1 MDYIVAAASLRAF
14 MYSID
19 ATQYEA
25 EIRGLLANVKVPVF
39 AAQSGVRIAT
49 TDAEAQSQMDA
60 NADVDYVEK
69 LRQSIPTAKSL
80 SQVQILPLDFE
91 KDDDSNYHM
100 KFIVA
105 CSNLCASNY
114 GIPHADF
121 HQSKLIAGNIIPA
134 IATTTSL
141 VSGLVCLELMKL
153 VQGYTNPEL
162 YKNGFVN
169 LALPFFGFSEPMPAP
184 VQKYYDNEWTLWD
197 RFEVDGEMTLQ
208 EFIDFFKKKHS
219 LDIAMLS
226 QGVAMIYS
234 FFMAAAKRTERLSMP
249 MSKVVEL
256 VGKKEIPPYVQ
267 ALVLEL
273 CCNDKDGEDVDVP
286 YVKYNLPK

>member
-1 MDYIVAAASLRAF
+1 MGD
-14 MYSID
+14 
-19 ATQYEA
+19 EG
-25 EIRGLLANVKVPVF
+25 EIRELLANVKVPVF

-49 TDAEAQSQMDA
+49 TDAEAQSQMDT

-69 LRQSIPTAKSL
+69 LRESIPAAKSL
-80 SQVQILPLDFE
+80 KVNIVPLDFE

-100 KFIVA
+100 AFIVA
-105 CSNLCASNY
+105 CSNLRASNY

-121 HQSKLIAGNIIPA
+121 HQSKLIAGKIIPA

-197 RFEVDGEMTLQ
+197 RFEVEGEMTLQ
-208 EFIDFFKKKHS
+208 EFIDFFKKQHS

-234 FFMAAAKRTERLSMP
+234 FFMAAAKRTERLSIP

-273 CCNDKDGEDVDVP
+273 CCNDKDGEDVD
-286 YVKYNLPK
+286 